1 MASSNS
7 GFEMINILRK
17 LFIKNYQNT
26 SEEKVRVAHGKLA
39 SVFGILSNLVLFI
52 IKLFAGILSTSISI
66 IADSINN
73 LSDMGSSLITL
84 VGFKLA
90 SAPADEEHPY
100 GHQRIEYITGLVVS
114 IIILF
119 VGGSLLK
126 TSIEKMINYTPTTID
141 NTILYI
147 SIGILAASILI
158 KLWQAYFNYKM
169 GKIIN
174 SIALKATSK
183 DSLNDCI
190 STSALLIGNIILLFV
205 HNIPFSLDGL
215 LGILVSLFILV
226 SGIKLIKETIDP
238 LIGVSTN
245 EEFVQKI
252 LKVIKEEPLVLGYHD
267 LVCHMYGPTKCFMT
281 LHIEVDGNQKM
292 MVVHEAIDELERKVK
307 DSFGVEL
314 TIHMDP
320 IEIDNEVTN
329 ELRRRVK
336 EAIREIHP
344 SLSMHDF
351 RVVMGDE
358 HINLIFDLVR
368 PYKFEI
374 TDEQILRSLQE
385 KFSNEEKRYH
395 FVIDFDYSFYDNK
408 NNEEYEE

>member
-1 MASSNS
+1 MVNV
-7 GFEMINILRK
+7 LRK
-17 LFIKNYQNT
+17 IFIKNYQNT
-26 SEEKVRVAHGKLA
+26 DEEKVRVAHGKLA
-39 SVFGILSNLVLFI
+39 SVFGIISNLVLFV

-126 TSIEKMINYTPTTID
+126 TSIEKMINYEPVIIEK
-141 NTILYI
+141 TILYI
-147 SIGILAASILI
+147 SIGILAVSIII
-158 KLWQAYFNYKM
+158 KMWQAYFNYKM
-169 GKIIN
+169 GKIIH
-174 SIALKATSK
+174 SVALKATSR

-190 STSALLIGNIILLFV
+190 STATLLVGNIVLLFV
-205 HNIPFSLDGL
+205 QNIPFSLDGL

-226 SGIKLIKETIDP
+226 SGIKLIKETINP

-252 LKVIKEEPLVLGYHD
+252 LELIKSEELVLGYHD

-281 LHIEVDGNQKM
+281 LHIEVDANQKM
-292 MVVHEAIDELERKVK
+292 LVVHDAIDNLERKVK
-307 DSFGVEL
+307 EQFGVEL

-320 IEIDNEVTN
+320 IEIDNEITN

-336 EAIREIHP
+336 EAIKEIHP
-344 SLSMHDF
+344 DLSMHDF
-351 RVVMGDE
+351 RVVIG
-358 HINLIFDLVR
+358 HTHTNIIFDLVR
-368 PYKFEI
+368 PFKFQYS
-374 TDEQILRSLQE
+374 DEQIIRMIQD
-385 KFSNEEKRYH
+385 KFKEEDTKYY
-395 FVIDFDYSFYDNK
+395 FVIDFDYAFNDSK
-408 NNEEYEE
+408 NNKEY

>member
-1 MASSNS
+1 MVNL
-7 GFEMINILRK
+7 LRR
-17 LFIKNYQNT
+17 LFIRNYKDT
-26 SEEKVRVAHGKLA
+26 SEEKVREAHGKLA
-39 SVFGILSNLVLFI
+39 SVFGIVSNLILFG
-52 IKLFAGILSTSISI
+52 IKLFAGILSASISI

-84 VGFKLA
+84 IGFKLA

-100 GHQRIEYITGLVVS
+100 GHQRIEYISGLVVS

-126 TSIEKMINYTPTTID
+126 TSIEKMIYYTPTTV
-141 NTILYI
+141 TRTVLYI
-147 SIGILAASILI
+147 SIGILAVSILI
-158 KLWQAYFNYKM
+158 KMWQSYFNYRM

-174 SIALKATSK
+174 SVALKATSK

-190 STSALLIGNIILLFV
+190 STSALLIGNIVLLFV
-205 HNIPFSLDGL
+205 QDIPFSLDGL
-215 LGILVSLFILV
+215 LGILVSLFILI
-226 SGIKLIKETIDP
+226 SGIKLIKETINP
-238 LIGVSTN
+238 LIGVSIN
-245 EEFVQKI
+245 EEFVQQI
-252 LKVIKEEPLVLGYHD
+252 LQVIKEEPLVLGFHD
-267 LVCHMYGPTKCFMT
+267 LACHMYGPTKCFMT
-281 LHIEVDGNQKM
+281 LHVEVDGNQKM
-292 MVVHEAIDELERKVK
+292 MIVHEAIDDLERKIRER
-307 DSFGVEL
+307 FGVEL

-336 EAIREIHP
+336 EAIQEIHP

-351 RVVMGDE
+351 RVVLGDA
-358 HINLIFDLVR
+358 HTNLIFDLVR
-368 PYKFEI
+368 PYKFEL

-385 KFSNEEKRYH
+385 KFSNEEKKYY

-408 NNEEYEE
+408 NNEEYEEKEDIKN

>member
-1 MASSNS
+1 
-7 GFEMINILRK
+7 MINALRK
-17 LFIKNYQNT
+17 IFIKNYQNT
-26 SEEKVRVAHGKLA
+26 GDEKVRVAHGKLA
-39 SVFGILSNLVLFI
+39 SIFGIISNLILVV
-52 IKLFAGILSTSISI
+52 IKLFAGILSKSISI

-90 SAPADEEHPY
+90 SAPADKEHPY

-114 IIILF
+114 IVILF

-126 TSIEKMINYTPTTID
+126 TSIEKMINYKPTIIE
-141 NTILYI
+141 NTILYV
-147 SIGILAASILI
+147 SIGILSASILI
-158 KLWQAYFNYKM
+158 KMIQAYFNYKM

-174 SIALKATSK
+174 SVTLKATSK

-190 STSALLIGNIILLFV
+190 STFTLLIGNIVLLFV
-205 HNIPFSLDGL
+205 QDIPFSLDGL

-226 SGIKLIKETIDP
+226 SGIKLIKETINP

-245 EEFVQKI
+245 EEFVQEI
-252 LKVIKEEPLVLGYHD
+252 LKVIKEEPLVLGFHD

-281 LHIEVDGNQKM
+281 LHIEVDANQEM
-292 MVVHEAIDELERKVK
+292 LVVHDAIDNLERKIK
-307 DSFGVEL
+307 EEFGVEL

-329 ELRRRVK
+329 ELRRRIK
-336 EAIREIHP
+336 EVIKEIHP

-351 RVVMGDE
+351 RVVFGQT
-358 HINLIFDLVR
+358 HTNLIFDLVR
-368 PYKFEI
+368 PFKFQYS
-374 TDEQILRSLQE
+374 DEQIVRMIQD
-385 KFSNEEKRYH
+385 KFKEEDTQYY
-395 FVIDFDYSFYDNK
+395 FVIDFDYDF
-408 NNEEYEE
+408 NENLNSKEY